1 MAHTFL
7 PVEVELAADVSKR
20 EITAYASVFG
30 NRDAQGMRVMPGA
43 FQKSIAERLPQ
54 GQIKLMRNHETL
66 VGNVRHAEEDSF
78 GLLTVGYVSKT
89 MCGDECLTMVKDGT
103 LNRYS
108 FRAKIVRASV
118 SIDGEDPDG
127 FPIETLDL
135 KELAIKECGPVDL
148 DPANEMARVLAV
160 KSLDGD
166 FLDVLSELPYL
177 VNLFT
182 LSGREAKLSA
192 DERRVCSVLVRLREE
207 LDKRGDALKA
217 LLAPESST
225 SPARATPDKSTPADA
240 EKSLDLGPL
249 LESLRRRGQIAA

>member
-7 PVEVELAADVSKR
+7 PVEVQLGADMAKR

-43 FQKSIAERLPQ
+43 FQKSIAERLPNR
-54 GQIKLMRNHETL
+54 QIKLMRNHETL
-66 VGNVRHAEEDSF
+66 VGTVRHAEEDGF

-89 MCGDECLTMVKDGT
+89 VCGDECLELVKDGT

-108 FRAKIVRASV
+108 FRAKIVRANV
-118 SIDGEDPDG
+118 AIDGEDAAG
-127 FPIETLDL
+127 FPIETLEL
-135 KELAIKECGPVDL
+135 KELGIKECGPVDL
-148 DPANEMARVLAV
+148 DPANELARVITV

-182 LSGREAKLSA
+182 LGGREAKLSA
-192 DERRVCSVLVRLREE
+192 DERRVCSCLVRLREE

-225 SPARATPDKSTPADA
+225 SPYRATPDNSTPADA
-240 EKSLDLGPL
+240 EKSLDLSPL
-249 LESLRRRGQIAA
+249 LESLRMRGRIAA